1 MKEAHMEKRRLG
13 RNGHMSSVLI
23 YGGAALSDVDQET
36 ADESIALALDAGIN
50 HFDVAAA
57 YGEAELRYGPWMKDI
72 RDRIFLSTKTEERS
86 KEGAAREIHSSLE
99 RLQVSD
105 VDLLQLHA
113 VNNIS
118 ELDKATA
125 PGGALEAA
133 IEAKE
138 QGLIRAIGI
147 TGHSHSAPSTHREA
161 LLRYP
166 FETVL
171 TPLNYLLYSNEDY
184 RRDYEGLVEE
194 VQRQDA
200 GLMII
205 KAIAKNLWREGEQRY
220 ATWYEPFEQQEH
232 IDAAIDFVLSR
243 PEITGLC
250 VAGDVRL
257 LPKFVAAEKER
268 RTGNPAE
275 VLGEIDEYATPFAP
289 APGRV
294 GPL

>member
-1 MKEAHMEKRRLG
+1 MEKRRLG

-23 YGGAALSDVDQET
+23 YGGAALSEVDQAT

-50 HFDVAAA
+50 HFDVAAS
-57 YGEAELRYGPWMKDI
+57 YGDAELRYGPWMKDI
-72 RDRIFLSTKTEERS
+72 RDRIFLSTKTEERT
-86 KEGAAREIHSSLE
+86 KQGAAQEIHRSLE
-99 RLQVSD
+99 RLQVD
-105 VDLLQLHA
+105 NVDLLQLHA

-125 PGGALEAA
+125 TGGALEAA

-138 QGLIRAIGI
+138 QGLIRAVGI

-161 LLRYP
+161 LRRYP

-171 TPLNYLLYSNEDY
+171 TPLNYLLYSNEEY
-184 RRDYEGLVEE
+184 RRDYEDLVGE
-194 VQRQDA
+194 VERQDA

-205 KAIAKNLWREGEQRY
+205 KAIARNLWREGEQRY

-232 IDAAIDFVLSR
+232 IDAAVDFVLAR
-243 PEITGLC
+243 PEIAGLC
-250 VAGDVRL
+250 AAGDVRL
-257 LPKFVAAEKER
+257 LPKMVTAEKQR
-268 RTGNPAE
+268 RAGNPSE
-275 VLGEIDEYATPFAP
+275 VLEDVEEYATPFAP

>member
-1 MKEAHMEKRRLG
+1 
-13 RNGHMSSVLI
+13 
-23 YGGAALSDVDQET
+23 
-36 ADESIALALDAGIN
+36 
-50 HFDVAAA
+50 
-57 YGEAELRYGPWMKDI
+57 MKDI

-86 KEGAAREIHSSLE
+86 KQGAALEIHRSLE
-99 RLQVSD
+99 RLQVD
-105 VDLLQLHA
+105 NVDLLQLHA

-118 ELDKATA
+118 ELDKATSK
-125 PGGALEAA
+125 GGALEAA

-138 QGLIRAIGI
+138 QGLIRAVGI

-161 LLRYP
+161 LRRYP

-171 TPLNYLLYSNEDY
+171 TPLNYLLYSNQEY
-184 RRDYEGLVEE
+184 RRDYEDLVGE
-194 VQRQDA
+194 VERQDA

-205 KAIAKNLWREGEQRY
+205 KAIARNLWREGEQRY

-232 IDAAIDFVLSR
+232 IDAAVDFVLSR

-257 LPKFVAAEKER
+257 LPKIVAAEKEHR
-268 RTGNPAE
+268 SGDPAE
-275 VLGEIDEYATPFAP
+275 VLDHVEEYATPFAP

>member
-1 MKEAHMEKRRLG
+1 
-13 RNGHMSSVLI
+13 MSSVLI
-23 YGGAALSDVDQET
+23 YGGAALSEVDQET

-50 HFDVAAA
+50 HFDVAAS
-57 YGEAELRYGPWMKDI
+57 YGDAELRYGPWMKDI
-72 RDRIFLSTKTEERS
+72 RDRIFLSTKTEERTRQ
-86 KEGAAREIHSSLE
+86 GAEREIHSSLE
-99 RLQVSD
+99 RLQVSN

-118 ELDKATA
+118 ELDMATA

-138 QGLIRAIGI
+138 QGLVKAVGI
-147 TGHSHSAPSTHREA
+147 TGHSHAAPAAQREA
-161 LLRYP
+161 LRRYP

-171 TPLNYLLYSNEDY
+171 TPLNYLLYSNDDY

-194 VQRQDA
+194 VQSQDT
-200 GLMII
+200 GLMVI
-205 KAIAKNLWREGEQRY
+205 KAIARNLWREGEQRY

-243 PEITGLC
+243 PEIVGLC

-257 LPKFVAAEKER
+257 LPKTIAAEKER
-268 RTGNPAE
+268 RAGDPAE
-275 VLGEIDEYATPFAP
+275 VLEGVEEYATTFAP

>member
-1 MKEAHMEKRRLG
+1 MKETSMEKRRLG

-23 YGGAALSDVDQET
+23 YGGAALSEVDQAT

-50 HFDVAAA
+50 HFDVAAS
-57 YGEAELRYGPWMKDI
+57 YGDAELRYGPWMKDI

-86 KEGAAREIHSSLE
+86 KKGAAQEIHRSLE
-99 RLQVSD
+99 RLQVD
-105 VDLLQLHA
+105 NVDLLQLHA

-125 PGGALEAA
+125 KGGALEAA

-161 LLRYP
+161 LRRYP

-171 TPLNYLLYSNEDY
+171 TPLNYLLYSNEEY
-184 RRDYEGLVEE
+184 RRDYEELVGE
-194 VQRQDA
+194 VERQDT

-205 KAIAKNLWREGEQRY
+205 KAIARNLWREGEQRY

-232 IDAAIDFVLSR
+232 IDAAVDFVLAR
-243 PEITGLC
+243 PEVAGLC

-257 LPKFVAAEKER
+257 LPKIIAAEKQHR
-268 RTGNPAE
+268 AGTPGE
-275 VLGEIDEYATPFAP
+275 VLEDVEDYATPFAP

>member
-1 MKEAHMEKRRLG
+1 MEKRRLG

-23 YGGAALSDVDQET
+23 YGGAALSEVDQET

-50 HFDVAAA
+50 HFDVAAS
-57 YGEAELRYGPWMKDI
+57 YGDAELRYGPWMKDI
-72 RDRIFLSTKTEERS
+72 RDRIFLSTKTEERT
-86 KEGAAREIHSSLE
+86 KQGAAREIHSSLE
-99 RLQVSD
+99 RLQVD
-105 VDLLQLHA
+105 NVDLLQLHA

-138 QGLIRAIGI
+138 QGLVKAVGI
-147 TGHSHSAPSTHREA
+147 TGHSHSAPVTHREA
-161 LLRYP
+161 LRRYP

-171 TPLNYLLYSNEDY
+171 TPLNYLLYSKDDY
-184 RRDYEGLVEE
+184 RRDYEGLIEE
-194 VQRQDA
+194 VQSQDA
-200 GLMII
+200 ALMII
-205 KAIAKNLWREGEQRY
+205 KAIARNLWREGEQRY
-220 ATWYEPFEQQEH
+220 ATWYEPFEEKEH
-232 IDAAIDFVLSR
+232 IEAAVDFVLSR

-257 LPKFVAAEKER
+257 LPKIVAAEKER
-268 RTGNPAE
+268 RAGDPAE
-275 VLGEIDEYATPFAP
+275 VLDEIEEYATPFAP

-294 GPL
+294 GPI

>member
-1 MKEAHMEKRRLG
+1 
-13 RNGHMSSVLI
+13 MSSVLI
-23 YGGAALSDVDQET
+23 YGGAALSEVDQKT

-50 HFDVAAA
+50 HFDVAAS
-57 YGEAELRYGPWMKDI
+57 YGDAELRYGPWMKDI
-72 RDRIFLSTKTEERS
+72 RDRIFLSTKTEERTRQ
-86 KEGAAREIHSSLE
+86 GAEREIHSSLE
-99 RLQVSD
+99 RLQVSN

-118 ELDKATA
+118 ELDMATA

-138 QGLIRAIGI
+138 QGLVKAVGI
-147 TGHSHSAPSTHREA
+147 TGHSHAAPAAHREA
-161 LLRYP
+161 LRRYP

-171 TPLNYLLYSNEDY
+171 TPLNYLLYSNDDY

-194 VQRQDA
+194 VQSQDT
-200 GLMII
+200 GLMVI
-205 KAIAKNLWREGEQRY
+205 KAIARNLWREGEQRY

-243 PEITGLC
+243 PEIVGLC

-257 LPKFVAAEKER
+257 LPKTIAAEKER
-268 RTGNPAE
+268 RAGDPAE
-275 VLGEIDEYATPFAP
+275 VLEGVEEYATTFAP

>member
-1 MKEAHMEKRRLG
+1 MEKRRLG

-23 YGGAALSDVDQET
+23 YGGAALSEVDQAT

-50 HFDVAAA
+50 HFDVAAS
-57 YGEAELRYGPWMKDI
+57 YGDAELRYGPWMKDI
-72 RDRIFLSTKTEERS
+72 RDRIFLSTKTEERT
-86 KEGAAREIHSSLE
+86 KQGAAQEIHRSLE
-99 RLQVSD
+99 RLQVD
-105 VDLLQLHA
+105 NVDLLQLHA
-113 VNNIS
+113 VNNIA

-125 PGGALEAA
+125 TGGALEAA

-138 QGLIRAIGI
+138 QGLVRAVGI

-161 LLRYP
+161 LRRYP

-184 RRDYEGLVEE
+184 RRDYEDLVAE
-194 VQRQDA
+194 VERQDA

-205 KAIAKNLWREGEQRY
+205 KAIARNLWREGEQRY

-232 IDAAIDFVLSR
+232 IDAAVDFVLAR
-243 PEITGLC
+243 PEIAGLC

-257 LPKFVAAEKER
+257 LPKIVTAEKQR
-268 RTGNPAE
+268 RAENPSE
-275 VLGEIDEYATPFAP
+275 VLEDVEEYATPFAP

>member
-1 MKEAHMEKRRLG
+1 MEKRRLG

-23 YGGAALSDVDQET
+23 YGGAALSELDQET

-50 HFDVAAA
+50 HFDVAAS
-57 YGEAELRYGPWMKDI
+57 YGDAELRYGPWMKDI
-72 RDRIFLSTKTEERS
+72 RDRIFLSTKTEERT
-86 KEGAAREIHSSLE
+86 KQGAAREIRSSLE

-113 VNNIS
+113 VNNLAD
-118 ELDKATA
+118 LDKATA
-125 PGGALEAA
+125 SGGALEAA

-138 QGLIRAIGI
+138 QGLIKAVGI

-161 LLRYP
+161 LRRYP

-171 TPLNYLLYSNEDY
+171 TPLNYLLYKNEDY
-184 RRDYEGLVEE
+184 RRAYEGLVEE
-194 VQRQDA
+194 VQSQDA
-200 GLMII
+200 GLMVI

-232 IDAAIDFVLSR
+232 INAAVDFVLSR
-243 PEITGLC
+243 PEVTGLC

-257 LPKFVAAEKER
+257 LPQTVAAEKER
-268 RTGNPAE
+268 RAGDPAE
-275 VLGEIDEYATPFAP
+275 VLDNIEEYATPFAA

>member
-1 MKEAHMEKRRLG
+1 MEKRRLG
-13 RNGHMSSVLI
+13 RIGHMSSVLI
-23 YGGAALSDVDQET
+23 YGGAALSEVDQET

-50 HFDVAAA
+50 HFDVAAS
-57 YGEAELRYGPWMKDI
+57 YGDAELRYGPWMKDI
-72 RDRIFLSTKTEERS
+72 RDRIFLSTKTEERT
-86 KEGAAREIHSSLE
+86 KQGAAREIQSSLE

-113 VNNIS
+113 VNNLA

-125 PGGALEAA
+125 SGGALEAA
-133 IEAKE
+133 IESKE
-138 QGLIRAIGI
+138 QGLIKAVGI

-161 LLRYP
+161 LRRYP

-171 TPLNYLLYSNEDY
+171 TPLNYLLYTNEDY

-194 VQRQDA
+194 VQSQDA
-200 GLMII
+200 GLMVI

-232 IDAAIDFVLSR
+232 IDAAVDFVLSR

-257 LPKFVAAEKER
+257 LPKTVAAEKGR
-268 RTGNPAE
+268 RAGDPAE
-275 VLGEIDEYATPFAP
+275 VLDNIEEYATPFAA

>member
-1 MKEAHMEKRRLG
+1 MEKRRLG
-13 RNGHMSSVLI
+13 RIGHMSSVLI
-23 YGGAALSDVDQET
+23 YGGAALSEVDQET

-50 HFDVAAA
+50 HFDVAAS
-57 YGEAELRYGPWMKDI
+57 YGDAELRYGPWMKDI
-72 RDRIFLSTKTEERS
+72 RDRIFLSTKTEERT
-86 KEGAAREIHSSLE
+86 KQGAAREIQRSLE

-113 VNNIS
+113 VNNLA

-125 PGGALEAA
+125 SGGALEAA
-133 IEAKE
+133 IESKE
-138 QGLIRAIGI
+138 QGLIKAVGI

-161 LLRYP
+161 LRRYP

-171 TPLNYLLYSNEDY
+171 TPLNYLLYTNEDY

-194 VQRQDA
+194 VQSQDA
-200 GLMII
+200 GLMVI

-232 IDAAIDFVLSR
+232 IDAAVDFVLSR

-257 LPKFVAAEKER
+257 LPKTVAAEKGR
-268 RTGNPAE
+268 RAGDPAE
-275 VLGEIDEYATPFAP
+275 VLDNIEEYATPFAA

>member
-1 MKEAHMEKRRLG
+1 MEKRRLG

-23 YGGAALSDVDQET
+23 YGGAALSEVDQKT

-50 HFDVAAA
+50 HFDVAAS
-57 YGEAELRYGPWMKDI
+57 YGDAELRYGPWMKDI
-72 RDRIFLSTKTEERS
+72 RDRIFLSTKTEERTRQ
-86 KEGAAREIHSSLE
+86 GAEREIHSSLE
-99 RLQVSD
+99 RLQVSN

-118 ELDKATA
+118 ELDMATA

-138 QGLIRAIGI
+138 QGLVKAVGI
-147 TGHSHSAPSTHREA
+147 TGHSHAAPAAHREA
-161 LLRYP
+161 LRRYP

-171 TPLNYLLYSNEDY
+171 TPLNYLLYSNDDY

-194 VQRQDA
+194 VQSQDT
-200 GLMII
+200 GLMVI
-205 KAIAKNLWREGEQRY
+205 KAIARNLWREGEQRY

-243 PEITGLC
+243 PEIVGLC

-257 LPKFVAAEKER
+257 LPKTIAAEKER
-268 RTGNPAE
+268 RAGDPAE
-275 VLGEIDEYATPFAP
+275 VLEGVEEYATTFAP

>member
-1 MKEAHMEKRRLG
+1 MEKRRLG

-23 YGGAALSDVDQET
+23 YGGAALSEVDQET

-50 HFDVAAA
+50 HFDVAAS
-57 YGEAELRYGPWMKDI
+57 YGDAELRYGPWMKDI
-72 RDRIFLSTKTEERS
+72 RDRIFLSTKTEERT
-86 KEGAAREIHSSLE
+86 KQGAAREIQSSLE

-113 VNNIS
+113 VNNLA

-125 PGGALEAA
+125 SGGALEAA

-138 QGLIRAIGI
+138 QGLIKAVGI

-161 LLRYP
+161 LRRYP

-171 TPLNYLLYSNEDY
+171 TPLNYLLYTNEDY

-194 VQRQDA
+194 VQSQDA
-200 GLMII
+200 GLMVI

-232 IDAAIDFVLSR
+232 IDAAVDFVLSR

-257 LPKFVAAEKER
+257 LPQTVAAEKER
-268 RTGNPAE
+268 RAGDPAE
-275 VLGEIDEYATPFAP
+275 VLENIEEYATPFAA

>member
-1 MKEAHMEKRRLG
+1 MEKRRLG

-23 YGGAALSDVDQET
+23 YGGAALSEVDQAT

-50 HFDVAAA
+50 HFDVAAS
-57 YGEAELRYGPWMKDI
+57 YGDAELRYGPWMKDI
-72 RDRIFLSTKTEERS
+72 RDRIFLSTKTEERT
-86 KEGAAREIHSSLE
+86 KRGAAQEIHRSLE
-99 RLQVSD
+99 RLQVD
-105 VDLLQLHA
+105 NVDLLQLHA
-113 VNNIS
+113 VNNIA

-125 PGGALEAA
+125 TGGALEAA

-138 QGLIRAIGI
+138 QGLIRAVGI

-161 LLRYP
+161 LRRYP

-171 TPLNYLLYSNEDY
+171 TPLNYLLYSNEEY
-184 RRDYEGLVEE
+184 RRDYEDLVGE
-194 VQRQDA
+194 VERQDA

-205 KAIAKNLWREGEQRY
+205 KAIARNLWREGEQRY
-220 ATWYEPFEQQEH
+220 ATWYEPFEEKEH
-232 IDAAIDFVLSR
+232 IEAAVDFVLSR

-257 LPKFVAAEKER
+257 LPKIVAAEKER
-268 RTGNPAE
+268 RAGDPAE
-275 VLGEIDEYATPFAP
+275 VLDEIEEYATPFAP

-294 GPL
+294 GPI

>member
-1 MKEAHMEKRRLG
+1 MEKRRLG

-57 YGEAELRYGPWMKDI
+57 YGDAELRYGPWMKDI

-86 KEGAAREIHSSLE
+86 KEGAGREILSSLE

-118 ELDKATA
+118 DLDKATA

-133 IEAKE
+133 IEANE

-161 LLRYP
+161 LRRYP

-171 TPLNYLLYSNEDY
+171 TPLNYLLYSNQDY

-200 GLMII
+200 GLMVI

-243 PEITGLC
+243 PEVTGLC

-257 LPKFVAAEKER
+257 LPKFVVAEKER

-275 VLGEIDEYATPFAP
+275 VLDEIDEYATPFAP

>member
-1 MKEAHMEKRRLG
+1 MEKRRLG
-13 RNGHMSSVLI
+13 RIGHMSSVLI
-23 YGGAALSDVDQET
+23 YGGAALSEVDQET

-50 HFDVAAA
+50 HFDGAAS
-57 YGEAELRYGPWMKDI
+57 YGDAELRYGPWMKDI
-72 RDRIFLSTKTEERS
+72 RDRIFLSTKTEERT
-86 KEGAAREIHSSLE
+86 KQGAAREIQSSLE

-113 VNNIS
+113 VNNLA

-125 PGGALEAA
+125 SGGALEAA
-133 IEAKE
+133 IESKE
-138 QGLIRAIGI
+138 QGLIKAVGI

-161 LLRYP
+161 LRRYP

-171 TPLNYLLYSNEDY
+171 TPLNYLLYTNEDY

-194 VQRQDA
+194 VQSQDA
-200 GLMII
+200 GLMVI

-232 IDAAIDFVLSR
+232 IDAAVDFVLSR

-257 LPKFVAAEKER
+257 LPKTVAAEKGR
-268 RTGNPAE
+268 RAGDPAE
-275 VLGEIDEYATPFAP
+275 VLDNIEEYATPFTA